1 MEGGYTIQSNKVS
14 KVTNIIF
21 GQTLRC
27 LLYHFSKIPLGSVLY
42 HGHRLIDVESIL
54 IEQPCVY
61 LAPFFVE
68 CGWISLFSSAGI

>member
-1 MEGGYTIQSNKVS
+1 MYFNCFETQV
-14 KVTNIIF
+14 
-21 GQTLRC
+21 R
-27 LLYHFSKIPLGSVLY
+27 SVLY

-54 IEQPCVY
+54 VEQPCVY